1 MTSSVREERVQ
12 ELGESAFAM
21 LKGTYNMVR
30 ELKGMVDRLHQ
41 SGLQQDNRLNFD
53 QVAAIKL
60 TTDRLYDDLERY
72 MRPGCDPDSAY
83 PAALTENQADLAENP
98 KE

>member
-12 ELGESAFAM
+12 ELSESGFLM
-21 LKGTYNMVR
+21 LKDAYGMVR

-41 SGLQQDNRLNFD
+41 SGLQQGNRMSFD

-60 TTDRLYDDLERY
+60 TTDRLYEDLERY
-72 MRPGCDPDSAY
+72 MRPECDPDSAY
-83 PAALTENQADLAENP
+83 DDALAENP

>member
-12 ELGESAFAM
+12 ELGESAYLM
-21 LKGTYNMVR
+21 LKGTCQLVR

-41 SGLQQDNRLNFD
+41 SGFREENRMSFD
-53 QVAAIKL
+53 QLSAIKL

-72 MRPGCDPDSAY
+72 MRPECDPDSAY
-83 PAALTENQADLAENP
+83 PAAMTEKPEETEN
-98 KE
+98 

>member
-1 MTSSVREERVQ
+1 MTSSLREERVQ
-12 ELGESAFAM
+12 ELGASAYLM
-21 LKGTYNMVR
+21 LKGTYGLVR

-41 SGLQQDNRLNFD
+41 SGLQQDNRMNFD

-72 MRPGCDPDSAY
+72 MRPECDPDSAY
-83 PAALTENQADLAENP
+83 EAAMTEKIP